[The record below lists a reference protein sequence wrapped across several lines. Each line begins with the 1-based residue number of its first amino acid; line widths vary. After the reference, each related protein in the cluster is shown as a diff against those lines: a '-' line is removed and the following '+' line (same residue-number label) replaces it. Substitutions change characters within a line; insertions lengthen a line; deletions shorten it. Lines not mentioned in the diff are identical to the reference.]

1 MSRRVDRINGLLRQ
15 ELSLLLARQTKDPR
29 INGVIS
35 ITQVKT
41 SPDLRNARVYVS
53 VFGDDAAKR
62 EALAGIESAA
72 TFLRHEL
79 RDRLSLRYVP
89 FMKFELDQ
97 SLEDAAALLQVMDQL
112 KSESDDSP
120 HPSTDAEPPSLRPI
134 RRP

>member
-112 KSESDDSP
+112 KSESNESP
-120 HPSTDAEPPSLRPI
+120 HPSNDAETPQMRPI